1 MRKNSFLFW
10 GLAFVLLV
18 RLAYLFM
25 TVGSFQVPAEGSGD
39 NFHYYQMGL
48 EVKEQGLAFRDT
60 SSYPEGNDLNFT
72 APLMGWYLGLI
83 FKLFGVN
90 WLAVVAFNLL
100 FSVLL
105 IYVIYRITILLSPD
119 FRNGNLALL
128 IGAFYFPFMYFL
140 NSSGKEILTAFLL
153 MLTVFFVLKPEETR
167 RGFVAA
173 LLAALS
179 FTLLT
184 HLDERYIFYFPLL
197 AIFVYIA
204 GRQAEYK
211 LLKAI
216 GTTLVFIVAAGALF
230 LPWLSRNYQIYHK
243 PVLLSARLMPFTDML
258 LGVPDSLKIQ
268 AEDLSTRAEDYQYL
282 SPEQLDSITVLNAR
296 VTRKTPVSNEEYNFI
311 RTVRKPFR
319 YTQSR
324 QYLSHFKDLWRVANL
339 RGDYIGTG
347 FRFDKWSPKR
357 NLMSILSYG
366 MLLLISLLTYGIF
379 YRENRTTAL
388 FFICIFIL
396 HTLIHVFVIG
406 SGLTRY
412 RYPVD
417 GLLIVMSAW
426 GLGYAFLSKTEN
438 RR

>member
-1 MRKNSFLFW
+1 
-10 GLAFVLLV
+10 
-18 RLAYLFM
+18 
-25 TVGSFQVPAEGSGD
+25 
-39 NFHYYQMGL
+39 
-48 EVKEQGLAFRDT
+48 
-60 SSYPEGNDLNFT
+60 
-72 APLMGWYLGLI
+72 
-83 FKLFGVN
+83 
-90 WLAVVAFNLL
+90 
-100 FSVLL
+100 
-105 IYVIYRITILLSPD
+105 
-119 FRNGNLALL
+119 
-128 IGAFYFPFMYFL
+128 
-140 NSSGKEILTAFLL
+140 

-167 RGFVAA
+167 RGFAAA

-179 FTLLT
+179 FTLLA

-211 LLKAI
+211 FLKAI

-243 PVLLSARLMPFTDML
+243 PVLLSARLMPFTDKL
-258 LGVPDSLKIQ
+258 LGIPDSLKIQ
-268 AEDLSTRAEDYQYL
+268 AEDLSTRAEDYQFL
-282 SPEQLDSITVLNAR
+282 SPEQLDSITVLNTR

-319 YTQSR
+319 YTKSR

-347 FRFDKWSPKR
+347 YRFDKWSPKR

-379 YRENRTTAL
+379 YRENRTAAI

-426 GLGYAFLSKTEN
+426 GLGYAFLSKSEK